1 MPLFTVPNRP
11 SKEDTLT
18 LAKKS
23 KTVKKTQTTVRS
35 GTGLADKIASINA
48 LCESKL
54 GKYKDRYDVI
64 RTGSELS
71 YYIDKCLENGIISI
85 DTETTGLDP
94 ILDKCAGICLYT
106 PGQKAVYIPINHISY
121 ITGARVEN
129 QLTEEQ
135 CRVQLQRIA
144 DRQENNKILNNPLQ
158 VIMFNAA
165 FDIRVLRN
173 QIGAYL
179 ECTFDCYL
187 AARCLNEN
195 EPVNNLKAL
204 HNKYCLNGKGDAWT
218 FGDLFKGV
226 SFINVPIKSAYL
238 YAARDPEITYELYE
252 YQRHFL
258 DPDDE
263 KCIQYG
269 LQGVA
274 NVFNNIEMPCI
285 NAIVDMEDMGVD
297 FDKDKQ
303 QELSIKYNKLLQEKQ
318 AECYKLMEEYEDK
331 ITEYKMRNINHK
343 LDNPINIGS
352 PTQLAI
358 LLYDILK
365 VEPPDSK
372 SPRGTGEPILSKI
385 NLPICKAILEYR
397 GLDKLIG
404 TYIDKL
410 SKCVNPEDGRIHCK
424 FNQYGADTGRMSSQ
438 DPNLQN
444 IPSHNK
450 DIRQMFKATDGY
462 YLMSSDY
469 SQQEPKALAAM
480 CAKDGDTQL
489 LDTFIAGKDLYSEI
503 ASVSF
508 GYPYEQCKEFNPD
521 GTTNKEGKERRSQA
535 KSILLGILYGRG
547 IESIAEQLQCSREKA
562 QEIKDKVFKGFP
574 AIKDFEADSINMA
587 SDLGYVTTVCG
598 RKRRLV
604 DMQLPLYEFT
614 YTDKKVS
621 ENADLLDFDTE
632 ETLSNDVPEYV
643 RDKYIR
649 QLSTA
654 KYRSQK
660 QNIIQNALKDG
671 IKIKDNGGFIAEATR
686 QCVNSRIQGSAAD
699 LTKLA
704 MIKLNRNKQ
713 LKELGFRMLI
723 PVHDEIIAEC
733 PKESI
738 KECSNLFSQVM
749 CQAAE
754 EILGMPISCD
764 VSITDCWYGEEYTLN
779 E

>member
-11 SKEDTLT
+11 NKQDTIN

-23 KTVKKTQTTVRS
+23 KSTKKTQTTVKS
-35 GTGLADKIASINA
+35 GTSLADKIASINA

-64 RTGSELS
+64 RTEEDLS
-71 YYIDKCLENGIISI
+71 NYIEHCIKNKILAI

-106 PGQKAVYIPINHISY
+106 PGQKGVYIPINHISY
-121 ITGARVEN
+121 ITGAKVEN
-129 QLTEEQ
+129 QLSEEQ
-135 CRVQLQRIA
+135 CQKHLQRIA
-144 DRQENNKILNNPLQ
+144 DKDVT
-158 VIMFNAA
+158 VIMFNSS

-173 QIGAYL
+173 QIKVYL
-179 ECTFDCYL
+179 DCDFDCYL

-195 EPVNNLKAL
+195 EPSNQLKAL
-204 HNKYCLNGKGDAWT
+204 YNKYCLDGKGDAWT

-258 DPDDE
+258 DVNDE
-263 KCIQYG
+263 KCISYG

-285 NAIVDMEDMGVD
+285 KAVVDMEDTGVAFD
-297 FDKDKQ
+297 FDKQ
-303 QELSIKYNKLLQEKQ
+303 QELSVKYHKLLDEKKV
-318 AECYKLMEEYEDK
+318 ECYSLIDEYKDIIEEYK
-331 ITEYKMRNINHK
+331 IRNINHK

-385 NLPICKAILEYR
+385 DLPLCKAILEYR
-397 GLDKLIG
+397 ELDKLIG

-410 SKCVNPEDGRIHCK
+410 SNCVNEKTSRIHCK
-424 FNQYGADTGRMSSQ
+424 FNQYGADTGRFSSQ
-438 DPNLQN
+438 EPNLQN

-450 DIRQMFKATDGY
+450 DIRKMFKASDGY
-462 YLMSSDY
+462 VLMSSDF

-480 CAKDGDTQL
+480 CAKAGDTQL

-503 ASVSF
+503 AAVSF
-508 GYPYEQCKEFNPD
+508 GYSYEECKEFNPD
-521 GTTNKEGKERRSQA
+521 GTTNKEGKERRTHA

-547 IESIAEQLQCSREKA
+547 IESIAEQLHCSREKA
-562 QEIKDKVFKGFP
+562 QTIKDKVFKGFP
-574 AIKDFEADSINMA
+574 AIKEFEKSSIEMA
-587 SDLGYVTTVCG
+587 ENLGYVDTVCG

-604 DMQLPLYEFT
+604 DMQLPEFEFT

-621 ENADLLDFDTE
+621 ENTDLLDFDSDE
-632 ETLSNDVPEYV
+632 VLSNEVPDYIQ
-643 RDKYIR
+643 DKYIR
-649 QLSTA
+649 QLRNA
-654 KYRSQK
+654 RFGQK
-660 QNIIQNALKDG
+660 KQIIQKALQDG
-671 IKIKDNGGFIAEATR
+671 IKIKDNGGFIAQATR

-704 MIKLNRNKQ
+704 MIKLNNNEE
-713 LKELGFRMLI
+713 LKKLGFRMLI

-733 PKESI
+733 PKETV
-738 KECSNLFSQVM
+738 KECSKLLADTM
-749 CQAAE
+749 CKAAE
-754 EILGMPISCD
+754 EILNMPISCD
-764 VSITDCWYGEEYTLN
+764 VSITDCWYGEEV
-779 E
+779 